1 MSFLNKIPTTNQSN
15 VVGANVVGGATDKK
29 QKEEEDEEE
38 EDEEKKEDDDEEDE
52 EEEDEEEEDDISMEK
67 EEDDDVENDEEMEKK
82 IFGDDDDDNDNQSNK
97 SNDEESED
105 GDEYDTQPDYLQKFE
120 KDIKRKTI
128 SDFHP
133 ELKTRC
139 YEEILALSTVHRDA
153 DGNIIDPLHKTLG
166 VLTKYELSRVVG
178 ERAKQLSMGADSFV
192 KKSEYLLDEYSIAM
206 IELKEKKIPFILER
220 PLPNGTTEYWKLADL
235 EILI

>member
-1 MSFLNKIPTTNQSN
+1 MSFLNNIQTPPIVSLG
-15 VVGANVVGGATDKK
+15 GAKATDKK
-29 QKEEEDEEE
+29 QKKEEE
-38 EDEEKKEDDDEEDE
+38 EKEEEE
-52 EEEDEEEEDDISMEK
+52 EEEDEEEEDDEEENEQEEDDEEDDVSIEE

-82 IFGDDDDDNDNQSNK
+82 IFGNDDDNGSVNDSDNGSEK
-97 SNDEESED
+97 DSDEEDED
-105 GDEYDTQPDYLQKFE
+105 ETQPDYLQKFD
-120 KDIKRKTI
+120 KDIKQKTI
-128 SDFHP
+128 SDYHP

-178 ERAKQLSMGADSFV
+178 ERAKQLSMGADSFI

-206 IELKEKKIPFILER
+206 LELKEKKIPFILER

>member
-1 MSFLNKIPTTNQSN
+1 MSFFNQKTT

-29 QKEEEDEEE
+29 QKKEEED
-38 EDEEKKEDDDEEDE
+38 DE
-52 EEEDEEEEDDISMEK
+52 EEEDEEEEEDDDEEQEEEEEEDDISME
-67 EEDDDVENDEEMEKK
+67 EEEQEDDDVENDEEMEKK
-82 IFGDDDDDNDNQSNK
+82 IFGNDDDGSDNGIDKGSDGDSN
-97 SNDEESED
+97 SDNDEEE
-105 GDEYDTQPDYLQKFE
+105 ENNNIDYMQKFD
-120 KDIKRKTI
+120 KDIKQKTI
-128 SDFHP
+128 SDYHP

-206 IELKEKKIPFILER
+206 LELKEKKIPFILER